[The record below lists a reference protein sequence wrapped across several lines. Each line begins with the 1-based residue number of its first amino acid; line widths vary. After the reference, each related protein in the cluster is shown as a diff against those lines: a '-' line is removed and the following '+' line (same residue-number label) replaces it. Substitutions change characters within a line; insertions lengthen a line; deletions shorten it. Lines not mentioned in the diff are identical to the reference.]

1 MKEPMAHYLL
11 NMITSWAIVCDVWYL
26 PPQTK
31 RVKLTLHEMLGLDLK
46 IVGLKSPDPGFASR
60 VGRSVRICF
69 YRSQGHTAF

>member
-46 IVGLKSPDPGFASR
+46 NCWFA
-60 VGRSVRICF
+60 I
-69 YRSQGHTAF
+69 T